1 MEWDDDPAKIGLII
15 GKMNCV
21 FGAVVCLSFAA
32 LSFGADSSAP
42 PSVSSIF
49 DRDVKTAEREI
60 VSLAE
65 AMPADKYNFAPAN
78 GAFEGVRT
86 FAQQMKHVAAVNY
99 IVAAALLEEKNP
111 SESNGERGPD
121 SIQSKDDIVKF
132 LKDSFSYA
140 HKAMATLTDKN
151 LTEMIKSPFGN
162 GKTPRVSSATIPAW
176 HTYDHYGQAVV
187 YARMNGIIPPAS
199 R

>member
-1 MEWDDDPAKIGLII
+1 VADVSRFII
-15 GKMNCV
+15 GEMNRV
-21 FGAVVCLSFAA
+21 SRILASLLSAAAFSFAA
-32 LSFGADSSAP
+32 DSAAP
-42 PSVSSIF
+42 PSVANIF

-65 AMPADKYNFAPAN
+65 AMPADKYSFAPST

-111 SESNGERGPD
+111 SDSNGERGPD
-121 SIQSKDDIVKF
+121 SIQTKDDIVKF
-132 LKDSFSYA
+132 LKDSFAYV
-140 HKAMATLTDKN
+140 HKAIATLNDKN
-151 LTEMIKSPFGN
+151 LTDMIKSPFGN

-176 HTYDHYGQAVV
+176 HAYDHYGQAVV

>member
-1 MEWDDDPAKIGLII
+1 
-15 GKMNCV
+15 MNRT
-21 FGAVVCLSFAA
+21 FRTFAIFSFATA
-32 LSFGADSSAP
+32 FCFAADSAAPSSAGA
-42 PSVSSIF
+42 IF
-49 DRDVKTAEREI
+49 DRDVKTAESEI

-65 AMPADKYNFAPAN
+65 AMPADKYNFAPTS

-111 SESNGERGPD
+111 SDSNGERGPD
-121 SIQSKDDIVKF
+121 SVKSKNDIVKF
-132 LKDSFSYA
+132 LKDSFAYV
-140 HKAMATLTDKN
+140 HKAMGTLTDKN
-151 LTEMIKSPFGN
+151 LTDMIKSPFGN

-199 R
+199 RR